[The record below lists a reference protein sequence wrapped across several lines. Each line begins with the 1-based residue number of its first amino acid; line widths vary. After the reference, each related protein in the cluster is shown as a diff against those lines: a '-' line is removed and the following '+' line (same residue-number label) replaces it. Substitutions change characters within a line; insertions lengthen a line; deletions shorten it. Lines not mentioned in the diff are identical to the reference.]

1 MQLEIGMTA
10 QTRPTDIR
18 TARWPRSLDQLAA
31 LSVAELTA
39 LYRETRPA
47 GSMRGLSGDPEC
59 RMLAVR
65 GLDSGVAA
73 PVLRRIAAARRFPWM
88 GKRFSATSDREGHGI
103 NRVRL
108 AGQHTWF
115 PFETRYEPS
124 AIDDQ
129 PCVFLDYRLPENP
142 AAIRLIRDELR
153 ELETGLMF
161 GPAMVDNGKSPAT
174 LVLYFACDF
183 RER

>member
-1 MQLEIGMTA
+1 MTA
-10 QTRPTDIR
+10 QSRPTDIR
-18 TARWPRSLDQLAA
+18 AARWPRTLDQLAE
-31 LSVAELTA
+31 LSVDRLTE
-39 LYRETRPA
+39 LYREAIPA
-47 GSMRGLSGDPEC
+47 PSMRGLSGDPVC

-65 GLDSGVAA
+65 GLDSGV
-73 PVLRRIAAARRFPWM
+73 PSSLLRRFAASRRFPWI
-88 GKRFSATSDREGHGI
+88 GKRFSATSDSEGHGI

-108 AGQHTWF
+108 AGTHTWF

-124 AIDDQ
+124 AIDDK
-129 PCVFLDYRLPENP
+129 PCVFLDYRQPENP

-161 GPAMVDNGKSPAT
+161 GPAMLDNGKSPAR

-183 RER
+183 R